1 MASGS
6 TWRKIRCLQ
15 SKKVD
20 IFKPAL
26 LCRDQVLVSSHTGN
40 AIVSVIIPTYN
51 RGWILKE
58 TIDSVLA
65 QDFRNFELIVVNDGS
80 TDNTQDILNSYK
92 EDIIVLQQ
100 NNKGVS
106 AARNMGIASASGRL
120 IAFLDSDDLW
130 LPKKLSIQVDF
141 FNANPDALICQTEE
155 IWVKNGIRVNPGK
168 RHKKLSGNIFEPS
181 LYLCLVSPS
190 AVMIKRSLF
199 ENAGMFDET
208 LPACEDYD
216 LWLRVSCRYP
226 VYLIDIPLII
236 KRGGHSD
243 QLSKSSC
250 LDRYRIQSL
259 KKIIKSNLLTEKQK
273 AAAIKAMQEKCTIYA
288 NGCLKRGRKEKA
300 LYYNDLAESF
310 LLNP

>member
-1 MASGS
+1 LSNFLYTFKM
-6 TWRKIRCLQ
+6 C
-15 SKKVD
+15 KKREN
-20 IFKPAL
+20 PL
-26 LCRDQVLVSSHTGN
+26 
-40 AIVSVIIPTYN
+40 VSVIIPTYN

-58 TIDSVLA
+58 TIDSVLT
-65 QDFRNFELIVVNDGS
+65 QDFTNFELIVVNDGS

-155 IWVKNGIRVNPGK
+155 IWVRNGIRVNPGK
-168 RHKKLSGNIFEPS
+168 RHKKLSGSIFEPS

-190 AVMIKRSLF
+190 AVMIKHSLF

-259 KKIIKSNLLTEKQK
+259 KKIIKSNLLTENQK

-288 NGCLKRGRKEKA
+288 NGCLKRDRKEKV

-310 LLNP
+310 FLNP

>member
-1 MASGS
+1 MVKK
-6 TWRKIRCLQ
+6 RKNPL
-15 SKKVD
+15 
-20 IFKPAL
+20 
-26 LCRDQVLVSSHTGN
+26 
-40 AIVSVIIPTYN
+40 VSVIIPTYN

-58 TIDSVLA
+58 TLNSVLA
-65 QDFRNFELIVVNDGS
+65 QDFTNFELIVVDDGS

-92 EDIIVLQQ
+92 ENIIVLQQ

-106 AARNMGIASASGRL
+106 AARNMGITSASGRF

-141 FNANPDALICQTEE
+141 FNANTDALICQTEE
-155 IWVKNGIRVNPGK
+155 IWVRNGIRVNPKK

-190 AVMIKRSLF
+190 AVMIRHSLF
-199 ENAGMFDET
+199 EKTGMFNET

-216 LWLRVSCRYP
+216 MWLRVSCRDP

-243 QLSKSSC
+243 QLSKSSG

-259 KKIIKSNLLTEKQK
+259 KKIIASNLLTEKQK
-273 AAAIKAMQEKCTIYA
+273 AAARKAMQEKCTIYA
-288 NGCLKRGRKEKA
+288 NGCLKRGRKKKA
-300 LYYNDLAESF
+300 LYYNDLAESC
-310 LLNP
+310 LLNS